1 MDIKGQEEL
10 YKILSDKKLYTK
22 SFDEFKSQFSV
33 PEGQAKLYQGMVDKG
48 LYKKSQKD
56 FTNQFFG
63 AEKKNP
69 IQPSSIVKATDLPQ
83 VLEKPKSSSGGGMVA
98 MAPTS
103 ESELPQPKPGQ
114 SQGALLI
121 PPKEVKLPSTGT
133 LKGVQD
139 LSNYDVTKKGWFNP
153 NADIKI
159 DIPVV
164 RKKTLQASKDLAQQA
179 KSLDQESTLLD
190 NEIAASREYAK
201 KNSNDP
207 LLQQKSRDL
216 DDKIDLYNKK
226 LRQFKVDRFNVNQ
239 DRAEL
244 KKASVQNF
252 INKKDEGNFL
262 GATWNSI
269 VEGYTKIGQAQAR
282 IAIDLGIELL
292 DKIGKPWAPANTKL
306 TKDEAKKEVIN
317 QMMPT
322 IAKGY
327 EQVKDKGTSKE
338 YIEAQ
343 KASGILPKAWFGAM
357 ESIPVMASGPGLG
370 GTIPRF
376 VTGASLAYQYANED
390 LDNNPA
396 TESMDENERKKITV
410 PIAVIGGILE
420 ELGFRTLIGKNKP
433 ALISLV
439 NLIIKE
445 LPIDAG
451 IETIKQVSKQ
461 VLKKPAA
468 QVIASGSGKLA
479 VAYLGEAETG
489 GAQKI
494 SDFAIKEIYDKANKL
509 NLFKNPK
516 FFSNEFL
523 SKIAED
529 ANVEGVG
536 GVMMRAIGI
545 GASSAMS
552 VKGVEGMSDKEYKA
566 WTDLASDTDQIKL
579 YLTKIAT
586 DVSSGRITQEEG
598 EKRID
603 IIQKATEIV
612 NQIPNDLSI
621 PDQKKAYA
629 IIADNLKIETKI
641 KELNDYMAGKNTN
654 LVANINAEIAKL
666 QKQIEKNNQELS
678 KIPQNAVQEQTT
690 GEVPI
695 QPEAGTSLQVAE
707 GESQA
712 EPQGPTEEG
721 KVATQESKELKV
733 QSDKVEDILGVS
745 EQDAD
750 VLSVI
755 YNADLTKAEKA
766 IAWRQYKRGVMNLQ
780 NVKNLAGVID
790 LEQFNK
796 TGDIGKWA
804 RATLAFQ
811 KNKSGKFNV
820 EDINF
825 EEIPAEEVKVEEV
838 ITPTEEVKAEV
849 VVPTEE
855 EFVYETIPENKEQ
868 WVGDF
873 EIIDN
878 RGGKA
883 DLEKI
888 GKEGNWYV
896 VNNITGRLL
905 MATSKSD
912 AQDIINNA
920 DDYDF
925 GQGETFT
932 RPVEVVTPTEEVTTE
947 TIQPTEPISPQQKTE
962 QTNALQ
968 KGIDA
973 VNKGLKRGRPRKEAI
988 EGGISFMQQTI
999 AYEEADDITREQM
1012 VRNINKEFGVKEKRA
1027 PSVEKL
1033 GLKEKAKKVLIDS
1046 KKLLDERL
1054 VEIDQSIK
1062 EGQRNFKTAVKDL
1075 ATDIKAM
1082 LPKGVFST
1090 SQVKVITN
1098 AMASNLLNPKL
1109 RQDAVNRVI
1118 RVVNNVAEATKLKEV
1133 YNLRS
1138 KIKSAKKD
1146 GLSPELVNIANNFVE
1161 IDPRYIDN
1169 IDKHLEKAK
1178 EIFDAV
1184 KAVKVVKNKETGE
1197 KELSPREIIDYQSTQ
1212 DYVEKQLEKQEEI
1225 IKDALLQQYSDL
1237 VDEGKI
1243 SDAMSIQQ
1251 IKAYIK
1257 ELEEGKPKDDEKDK
1271 LIMDYAQASFDESK
1285 EELEEQIEDGD
1296 IDPEDLPLI
1305 EGFTK
1310 MDLSS
1315 MSPMQAYQVA
1325 EALMNYRMNGS
1336 TSNMG
1341 KLLDNYIGAF
1351 GSKFIT
1357 DQISREGVVNVGGT
1371 RFKRYQVIGKA
1382 IDKIVQLLSGGRLNP
1397 ETEKISKAYSD
1408 LWLELNSTVDNL
1420 GVTYFGPTNWKAIKE
1435 AAGLDRIIQGVVER
1449 KIIVDQ
1455 FEKEIYDKYKNKKI
1469 AGNAFFTAKSSNM
1482 LGIIANLYRETS
1494 DPDKQETYFTDRKTI
1509 LKETIDYLV
1518 NSKNKSDQA
1527 QGKLLQ
1533 EIYDELGI
1541 EDATS
1546 GQEVFDNSD
1555 PVAQEA
1561 ITDFINKFKQYY
1573 PQFSKIAQE
1582 QFNVLLGQ
1590 DNNYTGDSWNRVD
1603 KAAQTSE
1610 DKLFKKGNFRMNT
1623 DIVDTET
1630 IGRFTKP
1637 KYPSKLPKKDGRAT
1651 RIANYDFIKNNVN
1664 AFAEIV
1670 NTVKTIGGV
1679 NQYTG
1684 FMDSPNFQKL
1694 ITDEDSRN
1702 LFKDRIDYNVGL
1714 YQMNENLGMQNKNIK
1729 KFVNSAMIRLGSR
1742 IGTRVGL
1749 SSMESVFTQSLPI
1762 LTNTGLNLKNPGYL
1776 LTALQ
1781 YLENADMKDF
1791 LNNINYGIR
1800 ERGNSAQ
1807 TNIDYADNMLEKG
1820 DYSTP
1825 DKTIETLNKVSKFWV
1840 NDVLVGT
1847 DVLTAKVTW
1856 MAYYMDELA
1865 KKEGVNPVEINWKNH
1880 KVNDE
1885 AAKYAEY
1892 MVQREQNINLPE
1904 SGGKL
1909 WSSKDSGL
1917 KLIRMMM
1924 PFASFTT
1931 SQKDKIKTNMSV
1943 LFADKNIAT
1952 KEDKIA
1958 AARSV
1963 VASVGEQWVFN
1974 GLKSLIAE
1982 QLTVGAYRIVGKK
1995 ETDEEKKLR
2004 EKKAKY
2010 KTYADLY
2017 ESLNGTI
2024 PLIENEVASITNNLL
2039 LEKLE
2044 DLYSGKT
2051 KDKKPIKYPFGEELA
2066 PKTQRQ
2072 LKAERL
2078 KKEIKKP
2085 FKFYE
2090 SKEAPAPE
2098 TTARLVGGV
2107 TMVAYDAWSKIVQ
2120 EIPDIVAGGMENE
2133 SGDKIKFTQEEINKL
2148 KVANA
2153 FKIGA
2158 ALGLGVS
2165 REFKTIANNAT
2176 KIIKENATMRYKRRK
2191 AEQKRMNAEMNN

>member
-22 SFDEFKSQFSV
+22 SFDDFKSQFSV

-69 IQPSSIVKATDLPQ
+69 IQPGNIVKATVLPQ
-83 VLEKPKSSSGGGMVA
+83 TSEEPKSSSGGGMVA

-103 ESELPQPKPGQ
+103 ESESQQPKPGQ

-121 PPKEVKLPSTGT
+121 PPKEVKLPT
-133 LKGVQD
+133 LG
-139 LSNYDVTKKGWFNP
+139 NYDVTKKGWFNP

-164 RKKTLQASKDLAQQA
+164 SKRTLQASKDLAQQV
-179 KSLDQESTLLD
+179 KSLNQESSLLD
-190 NEIAASREYAK
+190 NEIAIFNEFAK
-201 KNSNDP
+201 SNPNSP
-207 LLQQKSRDL
+207 IVSQKQKEL
-216 DDKIDLYNKK
+216 DDKIALQKKKSDQVQIDINK
-226 LRQFKVDRFNVNQ
+226 VNQ

-252 INKKDEGNFL
+252 INKKDEGNFF

-292 DKIGKPWAPANTKL
+292 DKIGKPWAPANSKL
-306 TKDEAKKEVIN
+306 TKDQAKKDVIDK
-317 QMMPT
+317 MMPT

-327 EQVKDKGTSKE
+327 EQVKDKGTTKE

-343 KASGILPKAWFGAM
+343 KASGVLPKAWFGAM

-376 VTGASLAYQYANED
+376 VTGASLAYQYSNEE
-390 LDNNPA
+390 LDSNPA
-396 TESMDENERKKITV
+396 TFDMDENERKKITV
-410 PIAVIGGILE
+410 PTAVIGGILE
-420 ELGFRTLIGKNKP
+420 EIGFRTLIGKNKP
-433 ALISLV
+433 ALLKLT
-439 NLIIKE
+439 NLIIKQI
-445 LPIDAG
+445 PKNAG
-451 IETIKQVSKQ
+451 IEAIKQITKQ
-461 VLKKPAA
+461 VVKTPVA
-468 QVIASGSGKLA
+468 QAIVSGSGKLA
-479 VAYLGEAETG
+479 TAYLGEAETG
-489 GAQKI
+489 GAQTI
-494 SDFAIKEIYDKANKL
+494 SDFAIKEIYDSSK
-509 NLFKNPK
+509 NLDLFENPA

-523 SKIAED
+523 SKIVED

-536 GVMMRAIGI
+536 GVMMRAIGL

-552 VKGVEGMSDKEYKA
+552 VKGVESMSDKEYKA
-566 WTDLASDTDQIKL
+566 WTDLVSDADQVKL
-579 YLTKIAT
+579 YLTKIAA
-586 DVSSGRITQEEG
+586 DVSSGRITQDEG
-598 EKRID
+598 QKRID
-603 IIQKATEIV
+603 IIQEATKIV
-612 NQIPNDLSI
+612 DQIPNDLSI
-621 PDQKKAYA
+621 PNQKKAFA
-629 IIADNLKIETKI
+629 IIADNLKIEAKV
-641 KELNDYMAGKNTN
+641 KELSDYMAGKNPN
-654 LVANINAEIAKL
+654 LVGNINDDILKL

-678 KIPQNAVQEQTT
+678 KLPQNAIQEQTT
-690 GEVPI
+690 SEVSV
-695 QPEAGTSLQVAE
+695 QPEAGGSLQVAK
-707 GESQA
+707 GEPQA
-712 EPQGPTEEG
+712 EPQ
-721 KVATQESKELKV
+721 V
-733 QSDKVEDILGVS
+733 
-745 EQDAD
+745 
-750 VLSVI
+750 
-755 YNADLTKAEKA
+755 
-766 IAWRQYKRGVMNLQ
+766 
-780 NVKNLAGVID
+780 
-790 LEQFNK
+790 
-796 TGDIGKWA
+796 
-804 RATLAFQ
+804 
-811 KNKSGKFNV
+811 
-820 EDINF
+820 
-825 EEIPAEEVKVEEV
+825 PAEEVKVEEV
-838 ITPTEEVKAEV
+838 VTNQFKD
-849 VVPTEE
+849 
-855 EFVYETIPENKEQ
+855 KS
-868 WVGDF
+868 DS
-873 EIIDN
+873 
-878 RGGKA
+878 
-883 DLEKI
+883 DLEKRMSEI
-888 GKEGNWYV
+888 EDNEEFTDEYNTIEKEMEKRERYSIFNVPLEKVKDVLNSLAQKERDMPNGYGMFAD
-896 VNNITGRLL
+896 T
-905 MATSKSD
+905 
-912 AQDIINNA
+912 QDIKESKAIVNKYLNPSEISDSQLISDFTTALRGNPTTWYA
-920 DDYDF
+920 DGLKLRESIKESQRRGIPISDLIDKAVSIYTKAGYDI
-925 GQGETFT
+925 ETAKST
-932 RPVEVVTPTEEVTTE
+932 VASMIEPIIKESQDVSITPEQVPIGAIESA
-947 TIQPTEPISPQQKTE
+947 EPISPQQKTE
-962 QTNALQ
+962 QINAIQ

-973 VNKGLKRGRPRKEAI
+973 VNKGLMRGRPRKEAI

-1012 VRNINKEFGVKEKRA
+1012 VRDINKEFGVKEKKA
-1027 PSVEKL
+1027 PTVGKI
-1033 GLKEKAKKVLIDS
+1033 GVQPKPKMATVNTKTVLY
-1046 KKLLDERL
+1046 ERIK
-1054 VEIDQSIK
+1054 EIDQSIK
-1062 EGQRNFKTAVKDL
+1062 EGQRNFKTAVKDM
-1075 ATDIKAM
+1075 AAEIKGM
-1082 LPKGVFST
+1082 LPKGVFSP

-1109 RQDAVNRVI
+1109 REDAINRVV
-1118 RVVNNVAEATKLKEV
+1118 RVVENVAEATKLKEV
-1133 YNLRS
+1133 YSLRS

-1146 GLSPELVNIANNFVE
+1146 GLSPELTNIANNFVE

-1169 IDKHLEKAK
+1169 IDKHLEKAR
-1178 EIFDAV
+1178 EIFDGV

-1197 KELSPREIIDYQSTQ
+1197 KELSPREIIDYQSAQ

-1237 VDEGKI
+1237 VDQGKI
-1243 SDAMSIQQ
+1243 SDDMSIQQ

-1351 GSKFIT
+1351 GSKVIT

-1435 AAGLDRIIQGVVER
+1435 AAGLDRIIKGVVER

-1482 LGIIANLYRETS
+1482 LGVIANLYRETS
-1494 DPDKQETYFTDRKTI
+1494 DPDKQESYFNDRKTI
-1509 LKETIDYLV
+1509 LKETIDHLV

-1533 EIYDELGI
+1533 EIYDELGV

-1561 ITDFINKFKQYY
+1561 ITDFINKFKEYY

-1590 DNNYTGDSWNRVD
+1590 DNNYTGDSWNRVG
-1603 KAAQTSE
+1603 KEAETSE

-1651 RIANYDFIKNNVN
+1651 RIANYDFLKNNVN
-1664 AFAEIV
+1664 AFAEMV

-1974 GLKSLIAE
+1974 GLKALIAE
-1982 QLTVGAYRIVGKK
+1982 QLTMGAYRIVGKK

-2004 EKKAKY
+2004 EQKAKY

-2024 PLIENEVASITNNLL
+2024 PLIENEVASITNNLI

-2051 KDKKPIKYPFGEELA
+2051 KDKKPIRYPFGEDPF

-2072 LKAERL
+2072 LKAEKL

-2090 SKEAPAPE
+2090 SKEAPIPE
-2098 TTARLVGGV
+2098 TAARLVGGV
-2107 TMVAYDAWSKIVQ
+2107 TMVAYDAWSKIIQ
-2120 EIPDIVAGGMENE
+2120 EVPDIVAGGMENE

-2158 ALGLGVS
+2158 ALGVGVS

-2176 KIIKENATMRYKRRK
+2176 KIIKENATMRYKRKK

>member
-712 EPQGPTEEG
+712 EPQ
-721 KVATQESKELKV
+721 V
-733 QSDKVEDILGVS
+733 
-745 EQDAD
+745 
-750 VLSVI
+750 
-755 YNADLTKAEKA
+755 
-766 IAWRQYKRGVMNLQ
+766 
-780 NVKNLAGVID
+780 
-790 LEQFNK
+790 
-796 TGDIGKWA
+796 
-804 RATLAFQ
+804 
-811 KNKSGKFNV
+811 
-820 EDINF
+820 
-825 EEIPAEEVKVEEV
+825 PAEEVKKIKEQSINKVFEANPELTNIGSAQQYSDYLDTIFPNTKVKDIVYHGSKTKKPTEGFLETSIGANNKVLGAGKGFYFTKDIDYSKNYGETTFSLIDVKNPTDFNSSQYNSVEELENAANELPNKGDAV
-838 ITPTEEVKAEV
+838 IDSRENKYYPQGEEKLKSSSSPDYIVFKPEQIYTLGSKKDIEGFKNFVLAKGKKITPA
-849 VVPTEE
+849 
-855 EFVYETIPENKEQ
+855 
-868 WVGDF
+868 
-873 EIIDN
+873 
-878 RGGKA
+878 
-883 DLEKI
+883 
-888 GKEGNWYV
+888 
-896 VNNITGRLL
+896 
-905 MATSKSD
+905 
-912 AQDIINNA
+912 
-920 DDYDF
+920 
-925 GQGETFT
+925 
-932 RPVEVVTPTEEVTTE
+932 
-947 TIQPTEPISPQQKTE
+947 EPISPQQKTE
-962 QTNALQ
+962 QNNAVQ
-968 KGIDA
+968 KGVDA
-973 VNKGLKRGRPRKEAI
+973 VNKGLKRGRPKKEAVQ
-988 EGGISFMQQTI
+988 GGISFMQQTI

-1146 GLSPELVNIANNFVE
+1146 ELAPELVNIANNFVE

>member
-63 AEKKNP
+63 AEKKNL

-712 EPQGPTEEG
+712 EPQ
-721 KVATQESKELKV
+721 V
-733 QSDKVEDILGVS
+733 
-745 EQDAD
+745 
-750 VLSVI
+750 
-755 YNADLTKAEKA
+755 
-766 IAWRQYKRGVMNLQ
+766 
-780 NVKNLAGVID
+780 
-790 LEQFNK
+790 
-796 TGDIGKWA
+796 
-804 RATLAFQ
+804 
-811 KNKSGKFNV
+811 
-820 EDINF
+820 
-825 EEIPAEEVKVEEV
+825 PAEEVKKIKEQSINKVFEANPELTNIGSAQQYSDYLDTIFPNTKVKDIVYHGSKTKKPTEGFLETSIGANNKVLGAGKGFYFTKDIDYSKNYGETTFSLIDVKNPTDFNSSQYNSVEELENAANELPNKGDAV
-838 ITPTEEVKAEV
+838 IDSRENKYYPQGEEKLKSSSSPDYIVFKPEQIYTLGSKKDIEGFKNFVLAKGKKITPA
-849 VVPTEE
+849 
-855 EFVYETIPENKEQ
+855 
-868 WVGDF
+868 
-873 EIIDN
+873 
-878 RGGKA
+878 
-883 DLEKI
+883 
-888 GKEGNWYV
+888 
-896 VNNITGRLL
+896 
-905 MATSKSD
+905 
-912 AQDIINNA
+912 
-920 DDYDF
+920 
-925 GQGETFT
+925 
-932 RPVEVVTPTEEVTTE
+932 
-947 TIQPTEPISPQQKTE
+947 EPISPQQKTE
-962 QTNALQ
+962 QNNAVQ
-968 KGIDA
+968 KGVDA
-973 VNKGLKRGRPRKEAI
+973 VNKGLKRGRPKKEAVQ
-988 EGGISFMQQTI
+988 GGISFMQQTI

-1146 GLSPELVNIANNFVE
+1146 ELAPELVNIANNFVE

>member
-461 VLKKPAA
+461 VLKTPAA

-566 WTDLASDTDQIKL
+566 WTDLASDADQVKL

-621 PDQKKAYA
+621 PDQKKAFA

-654 LVANINAEIAKL
+654 LVANINTEIAKL

-690 GEVPI
+690 SEIPI
-695 QPEAGTSLQVAE
+695 QPEAGVGEQMAE
-707 GESQA
+707 GEPQA
-712 EPQGPTEEG
+712 EPQGT
-721 KVATQESKELKV
+721 
-733 QSDKVEDILGVS
+733 
-745 EQDAD
+745 
-750 VLSVI
+750 
-755 YNADLTKAEKA
+755 TK
-766 IAWRQYKRGVMNLQ
+766 
-780 NVKNLAGVID
+780 
-790 LEQFNK
+790 
-796 TGDIGKWA
+796 
-804 RATLAFQ
+804 
-811 KNKSGKFNV
+811 
-820 EDINF
+820 
-825 EEIPAEEVKVEEV
+825 EVK
-838 ITPTEEVKAEV
+838 
-849 VVPTEE
+849 
-855 EFVYETIPENKEQ
+855 
-868 WVGDF
+868 
-873 EIIDN
+873 
-878 RGGKA
+878 
-883 DLEKI
+883 
-888 GKEGNWYV
+888 
-896 VNNITGRLL
+896 
-905 MATSKSD
+905 
-912 AQDIINNA
+912 
-920 DDYDF
+920 
-925 GQGETFT
+925 
-932 RPVEVVTPTEEVTTE
+932 TEEVTSSGAGGKIQMAETE
-947 TIQPTEPISPQQKTE
+947 QPTAEQPVDKQKVE
-962 QTNALQ
+962 QTNAVQ

-999 AYEEADDITREQM
+999 AYEEADDTTREQM
-1012 VRNINKEFGVKEKRA
+1012 VRDINKQFGVKEKRA

-1109 RQDAVNRVI
+1109 RQDAVNRVM

-1197 KELSPREIIDYQSTQ
+1197 KELSPREIIDYQSAQ

-1582 QFNVLLGQ
+1582 QFNVLLGR

-1664 AFAEIV
+1664 AFAEMV

-1974 GLKSLIAE
+1974 GLKALIAE
-1982 QLTVGAYRIVGKK
+1982 QLTAGAYRIVGKK

-2004 EKKAKY
+2004 EQKAKY

-2039 LEKLE
+2039 LQKLE

-2051 KDKKPIKYPFGEELA
+2051 KDKKPIKYPFGEEPV

-2090 SKEAPAPE
+2090 SKEAPIPE
-2098 TTARLVGGV
+2098 TAARLVGGV

-2120 EIPDIVAGGMENE
+2120 EVPNIVAGGMENE

-2176 KIIKENATMRYKRRK
+2176 KIIKENATTRYKRRK

>member
-509 NLFKNPK
+509 NLFKNPE

-712 EPQGPTEEG
+712 EPQ
-721 KVATQESKELKV
+721 V
-733 QSDKVEDILGVS
+733 
-745 EQDAD
+745 
-750 VLSVI
+750 
-755 YNADLTKAEKA
+755 
-766 IAWRQYKRGVMNLQ
+766 
-780 NVKNLAGVID
+780 
-790 LEQFNK
+790 
-796 TGDIGKWA
+796 
-804 RATLAFQ
+804 
-811 KNKSGKFNV
+811 
-820 EDINF
+820 
-825 EEIPAEEVKVEEV
+825 PAEEVKKIKEQSINKVFEANPELTNIGSAQQYSDYLDTIFPNTKVKDIVYHGSKTKKPTEGFLETSIGANNKVLGAGKGFYFTKDIDYSKNYGETTFSLIDVKNPTDFNSSQYNSVEELENAANELPNKGDAV
-838 ITPTEEVKAEV
+838 IDSRENKYYPQGEEKLKSSSSPDYIVFKPEQIYTLGSKKDIEGFKNFVLAKGKKITPA
-849 VVPTEE
+849 
-855 EFVYETIPENKEQ
+855 
-868 WVGDF
+868 
-873 EIIDN
+873 
-878 RGGKA
+878 
-883 DLEKI
+883 
-888 GKEGNWYV
+888 
-896 VNNITGRLL
+896 
-905 MATSKSD
+905 
-912 AQDIINNA
+912 
-920 DDYDF
+920 
-925 GQGETFT
+925 
-932 RPVEVVTPTEEVTTE
+932 
-947 TIQPTEPISPQQKTE
+947 EPISPQQKTE
-962 QTNALQ
+962 QNNAVQ
-968 KGIDA
+968 KGVDA
-973 VNKGLKRGRPRKEAI
+973 VNKGLKRGRPKKEAVQ
-988 EGGISFMQQTI
+988 GGISFMQQTI

-1146 GLSPELVNIANNFVE
+1146 ELAPELVNIANNFVE

>member
-712 EPQGPTEEG
+712 EPQ
-721 KVATQESKELKV
+721 V
-733 QSDKVEDILGVS
+733 
-745 EQDAD
+745 
-750 VLSVI
+750 
-755 YNADLTKAEKA
+755 
-766 IAWRQYKRGVMNLQ
+766 
-780 NVKNLAGVID
+780 
-790 LEQFNK
+790 
-796 TGDIGKWA
+796 
-804 RATLAFQ
+804 
-811 KNKSGKFNV
+811 
-820 EDINF
+820 
-825 EEIPAEEVKVEEV
+825 PAEEVKKIKEQSINKVFEANPELTNIGSAQQYSDYLDTIFPNTKVKDIVYHGSKTKKPTEGFLETSIGANNKVLGAGKGFYFTKDIDYSKNYGETTFSLIDVKNPTDFNSSQYNSVEELENAANELPNKGDAV
-838 ITPTEEVKAEV
+838 IDSRENKYYPQGEEKLKSSSSPDYIVFKPEQIYTLGSKKDIEGFKNFVLAKGKKITPA
-849 VVPTEE
+849 
-855 EFVYETIPENKEQ
+855 
-868 WVGDF
+868 
-873 EIIDN
+873 
-878 RGGKA
+878 
-883 DLEKI
+883 
-888 GKEGNWYV
+888 
-896 VNNITGRLL
+896 
-905 MATSKSD
+905 
-912 AQDIINNA
+912 
-920 DDYDF
+920 
-925 GQGETFT
+925 
-932 RPVEVVTPTEEVTTE
+932 
-947 TIQPTEPISPQQKTE
+947 EPISPQQKTE
-962 QTNALQ
+962 QNNAVQ
-968 KGIDA
+968 KGVDA
-973 VNKGLKRGRPRKEAI
+973 VNKGLKRGRPKKEAVQ
-988 EGGISFMQQTI
+988 GGISFMQQTI

-1296 IDPEDLPLI
+1296 IDLEDLPLI

>member
-69 IQPSSIVKATDLPQ
+69 IQPGNIEKATDLPQ

-121 PPKEVKLPSTGT
+121 PPKEVQLPITGT
-133 LKGVQD
+133 IKGVQPFG
-139 LSNYDVTKKGWFNP
+139 NYDVTKKGWFNP

-179 KSLDQESTLLD
+179 KSLDQESILLD
-190 NEIAASREYAK
+190 NEIVASREYAK

-343 KASGILPKAWFGAM
+343 KASGTLPKAWFGAM

-461 VLKKPAA
+461 VLKTPAA
-468 QVIASGSGKLA
+468 QAIASGSGKLA

-566 WTDLASDTDQIKL
+566 WTDLASDADQVKL

-621 PDQKKAYA
+621 PDQKKAFA
-629 IIADNLKIETKI
+629 IIADNLKIETRI

-654 LVANINAEIAKL
+654 LVGNINAEIVKL

-678 KIPQNAVQEQTT
+678 KLPQNAVQEQTT
-690 GEVPI
+690 SEIPI
-695 QPEAGTSLQVAE
+695 QPEAGIGEQMAE
-707 GESQA
+707 GEPQA
-712 EPQGPTEEG
+712 EPQGT
-721 KVATQESKELKV
+721 
-733 QSDKVEDILGVS
+733 
-745 EQDAD
+745 
-750 VLSVI
+750 
-755 YNADLTKAEKA
+755 TK
-766 IAWRQYKRGVMNLQ
+766 
-780 NVKNLAGVID
+780 
-790 LEQFNK
+790 
-796 TGDIGKWA
+796 
-804 RATLAFQ
+804 
-811 KNKSGKFNV
+811 
-820 EDINF
+820 
-825 EEIPAEEVKVEEV
+825 EVK
-838 ITPTEEVKAEV
+838 
-849 VVPTEE
+849 
-855 EFVYETIPENKEQ
+855 
-868 WVGDF
+868 
-873 EIIDN
+873 
-878 RGGKA
+878 
-883 DLEKI
+883 
-888 GKEGNWYV
+888 
-896 VNNITGRLL
+896 
-905 MATSKSD
+905 
-912 AQDIINNA
+912 
-920 DDYDF
+920 
-925 GQGETFT
+925 
-932 RPVEVVTPTEEVTTE
+932 TEEVTPSGAGGKIQMAETE
-947 TIQPTEPISPQQKTE
+947 QPTTEQPVDKQKVE
-962 QTNALQ
+962 QTNAVQ

-973 VNKGLKRGRPRKEAI
+973 VNKGLKRGRPKREAI
-988 EGGISFMQQTI
+988 QGGISFMQQTI

-1012 VRNINKEFGVKEKRA
+1012 VRDINKEFGVKEKRA

-1146 GLSPELVNIANNFVE
+1146 ELAPELVNIANNFVE

-1197 KELSPREIIDYQSTQ
+1197 KELNPREIIDYQSAQ
-1212 DYVEKQLEKQEEI
+1212 DYVEKQLKKQEEI

-1237 VDEGKI
+1237 VDQGKI

-1351 GSKFIT
+1351 GSKVIT

-1509 LKETIDYLV
+1509 LKETIDHLV

-1664 AFAEIV
+1664 AFAEMV

-1974 GLKSLIAE
+1974 GLKALIAE
-1982 QLTVGAYRIVGKK
+1982 QLTAGAYRIVGKK

-2004 EKKAKY
+2004 EQKAKY

-2051 KDKKPIKYPFGEELA
+2051 KDKKPIKYPFGEEPV

-2090 SKEAPAPE
+2090 SKEAPIPE
-2098 TTARLVGGV
+2098 TAARLVGGV

-2120 EIPDIVAGGMENE
+2120 EVPNIVAGGMENE

>member
-69 IQPSSIVKATDLPQ
+69 IQPGNIEKATALPQ
-83 VLEKPKSSSGGGMVA
+83 VSEKPKSSSGGGMVA

-121 PPKEVKLPSTGT
+121 PPKEVQLPITGT
-133 LKGVQD
+133 IKGVQPFG
-139 LSNYDVTKKGWFNP
+139 NYDVTKKGWFNP

-252 INKKDEGNFL
+252 INKKDEGSFL

-343 KASGILPKAWFGAM
+343 KASGTLPKAWFGAM

-461 VLKKPAA
+461 VLKTPAA
-468 QVIASGSGKLA
+468 QAIASGSGKLA

-566 WTDLASDTDQIKL
+566 WTDLASDADQVKL

-621 PDQKKAYA
+621 PDQKKAFA
-629 IIADNLKIETKI
+629 IIADNLKIETRI

-654 LVANINAEIAKL
+654 LVGNINAEIVKL

-678 KIPQNAVQEQTT
+678 KLPQNAVQEQTT
-690 GEVPI
+690 SEIPI
-695 QPEAGTSLQVAE
+695 QPEAGIGEQMAE
-707 GESQA
+707 GEPQA
-712 EPQGPTEEG
+712 EPQGT
-721 KVATQESKELKV
+721 
-733 QSDKVEDILGVS
+733 
-745 EQDAD
+745 
-750 VLSVI
+750 
-755 YNADLTKAEKA
+755 TK
-766 IAWRQYKRGVMNLQ
+766 
-780 NVKNLAGVID
+780 
-790 LEQFNK
+790 
-796 TGDIGKWA
+796 
-804 RATLAFQ
+804 
-811 KNKSGKFNV
+811 
-820 EDINF
+820 
-825 EEIPAEEVKVEEV
+825 EVK
-838 ITPTEEVKAEV
+838 
-849 VVPTEE
+849 
-855 EFVYETIPENKEQ
+855 
-868 WVGDF
+868 
-873 EIIDN
+873 
-878 RGGKA
+878 
-883 DLEKI
+883 
-888 GKEGNWYV
+888 
-896 VNNITGRLL
+896 
-905 MATSKSD
+905 
-912 AQDIINNA
+912 
-920 DDYDF
+920 
-925 GQGETFT
+925 
-932 RPVEVVTPTEEVTTE
+932 TEEVTPSGAGGKIQMAE
-947 TIQPTEPISPQQKTE
+947 KEQPTTEQPVDKQKVE
-962 QTNALQ
+962 QTNAVQ

-973 VNKGLKRGRPRKEAI
+973 VNKGLKRGRPKREAI
-988 EGGISFMQQTI
+988 QGGISFMQQTI

-1012 VRNINKEFGVKEKRA
+1012 VRDINKEFGVKEKRA

-1146 GLSPELVNIANNFVE
+1146 ELAPELVNIANNFVE

-1197 KELSPREIIDYQSTQ
+1197 KELNPREIIDYQSAQ
-1212 DYVEKQLEKQEEI
+1212 DYVEKQLKKQEEI

-1237 VDEGKI
+1237 VDQGKI

-1351 GSKFIT
+1351 GSKVIT

-1509 LKETIDYLV
+1509 LKETINHLV

-1664 AFAEIV
+1664 AFAEMV

-1974 GLKSLIAE
+1974 GLKALIAE
-1982 QLTVGAYRIVGKK
+1982 QLTAGAYRIVGKK

-2004 EKKAKY
+2004 EQKAKY

-2051 KDKKPIKYPFGEELA
+2051 KDKKPIKYPFGEEPV

-2090 SKEAPAPE
+2090 SKEAPIPE
-2098 TTARLVGGV
+2098 TAARLVGGV

-2120 EIPDIVAGGMENE
+2120 EVPNIVAGGMENE